1 MILGVNLSF
10 LTNSIIYKRGGI
22 SNRCGYLAAIR
33 QQWALSFRQILFGE
47 NIYANLER
55 IVTSYKRE
63 KQALPGSN
71 LLEITRLAEMAE
83 GAMPPS
89 FPLAI
94 PVINDNNG
102 KIYTFM
108 TNLSPLQ
115 TYINRLCQI
124 RRLRLRFF
132 LQSQLFHATQE
143 LMIRNEHSA
152 CLNHTTYNNK
162 TINSLVFARSISR
175 SWQ

>member
-1 MILGVNLSF
+1 MWISGCNTTTMSALIQAD
-10 LTNSIIYKRGGI
+10 IIWGKHL
-22 SNRCGYLAAIR
+22 CKP
-33 QQWALSFRQILFGE
+33 GE
-47 NIYANLER
+47 NRYILQ
-55 IVTSYKRE
+55 KRE
-63 KQALPGSN
+63 TSSAGEQ
-71 LLEITRLAEMAE
+71 
-83 GAMPPS
+83 
-89 FPLAI
+89 
-94 PVINDNNG
+94 PVRNNPIDNNG

-132 LQSQLFHATQE
+132 LQSQLFHTTQE

>member
-1 MILGVNLSF
+1 MYKASIFLQGVYGFFRSEQQNHKIDLLSHAPLVHCIL
-10 LTNSIIYKRGGI
+10 
-22 SNRCGYLAAIR
+22 
-33 QQWALSFRQILFGE
+33 Q
-47 NIYANLER
+47 
-55 IVTSYKRE
+55 KRE
-63 KQALPGSN
+63 TSSAGEQPVRNNPIGRNGRGSD
-71 LLEITRLAEMAE
+71 A
-83 GAMPPS
+83 PS

>member
-1 MILGVNLSF
+1 MWISGCNTTTMSALIQADIILGKHLC
-10 LTNSIIYKRGGI
+10 KP
-22 SNRCGYLAAIR
+22 
-33 QQWALSFRQILFGE
+33 GE
-47 NIYANLER
+47 NLYILQ
-55 IVTSYKRE
+55 KRE
-63 KQALPGSN
+63 TSSAGEQPVRNNPIGRNGRGSD
-71 LLEITRLAEMAE
+71 A
-83 GAMPPS
+83 PS

>member
-1 MILGVNLSF
+1 
-10 LTNSIIYKRGGI
+10 
-22 SNRCGYLAAIR
+22 
-33 QQWALSFRQILFGE
+33 
-47 NIYANLER
+47 
-55 IVTSYKRE
+55 
-63 KQALPGSN
+63 
-71 LLEITRLAEMAE
+71 
-83 GAMPPS
+83 MPPS

-132 LQSQLFHATQE
+132 
-143 LMIRNEHSA
+143 
-152 CLNHTTYNNK
+152 
-162 TINSLVFARSISR
+162 FAVAAFSR
-175 SWQ
+175 YTGAYD

>member
-1 MILGVNLSF
+1 
-10 LTNSIIYKRGGI
+10 
-22 SNRCGYLAAIR
+22 
-33 QQWALSFRQILFGE
+33 
-47 NIYANLER
+47 
-55 IVTSYKRE
+55 
-63 KQALPGSN
+63 
-71 LLEITRLAEMAE
+71 MAE

-175 SWQ
+175 SWQQSLIDFAKISRISKRKIFQQFLPSKETLSKLRPHTNYVILAKRRGYQYQQIFVV

>member
-1 MILGVNLSF
+1 MWISGCNTTTMSALIQADIILGKHLC
-10 LTNSIIYKRGGI
+10 KP
-22 SNRCGYLAAIR
+22 
-33 QQWALSFRQILFGE
+33 GE
-47 NIYANLER
+47 NRYILQ
-55 IVTSYKRE
+55 KRE
-63 KQALPGSN
+63 TSSAGEQPVRNNPIGRNGRGSD
-71 LLEITRLAEMAE
+71 A
-83 GAMPPS
+83 PS

-115 TYINRLCQI
+115 TYINRLCQK